1 MVSNN
6 LPRFFLPQSL
16 TLQAEITDSHI
27 SVRFR
32 HGVHTFYIYVDSQAP
47 FSQVTEELISIL
59 RERYPR
65 GLTTAVAPPKTTQV
79 PDQPTL
85 AYGALTVPNDPA
97 QGWKRINVGA
107 DGASTPAKC
116 GVKNN
121 SLIAFAFVEDD
132 QDDEVLFEVE
142 WPREDDEMYEQGS

>member
-1 MVSNN
+1 M
-6 LPRFFLPQSL
+6 
-16 TLQAEITDSHI
+16 
-27 SVRFR
+27 
-32 HGVHTFYIYVDSQAP
+32 
-47 FSQVTEELISIL
+47 
-59 RERYPR
+59 
-65 GLTTAVAPPKTTQV
+65 
-79 PDQPTL
+79 L

-121 SLIAFAFVEDD
+121 SLVAFTFVDND

-142 WPREDDEMYEQGS
+142 WPREDEELYEQGS